1 MLASLAITAR
11 FLLFIII
18 IISED
23 FGLGYLKPVIVG
35 PYYLLASL

>member
-18 IISED
+18 ISED
-23 FGLGYLKPVIVG
+23 FGLGNLKPVIVG
-35 PYYLLASL
+35 PYHLLASL